1 MANFQTVARASEI
14 APGTMK
20 LVNLGGKAVVIANVE
35 GTFYA
40 FGNKCTHVGGP
51 LAEGA
56 LEGNTV
62 TCPWHATIFN
72 IESGEPLEGPGE
84 DPIPIYQVRVESGE
98 IQITES

>member
-1 MANFQTVARASEI
+1 MTDFQTVAKASEI

-40 FGNKCTHVGGP
+40 FGNQCTHVGGP

-56 LEGNTV
+56 LEGKTV

-72 IESGEPLEGPGE
+72 IESGEPLEGPGA
-84 DPIPIYQVRVESGE
+84 DPIPIYQVRVESGD